1 MSLSGQRLKKAALG
15 FASVVVLL
23 FGFVWLALPGIFQ
36 SQAERFIAKQSG
48 HHLSLAR
55 PEIHPFSLSMRL
67 RDLKLDDPEGVPL
80 LAFRELL
87 VDLSAS
93 SFARRAWVFDAI
105 EIDGLDASLVRRD
118 GATGPLNWSR
128 LLAALANKEAPTPD
142 VPLPRIDIGH
152 FHLGDARFDIVD
164 QHTTPSFA
172 SRIESV
178 DFELDELSTL
188 PDDMG
193 RFKLAA
199 KTAFGAMLDWQGE
212 ISLNP
217 LGSTG
222 RIHLTGVDLAR
233 LAPLLKSRLP
243 PEFGL
248 TPPEGI
254 AALTAGYRLGHA
266 SGKLSLI
273 LDPLTASLS
282 ALKLRKPD
290 AAGSPLLA
298 VDAME
303 LKQGRFDLATQVLAF
318 GELALRDTHLDVATG
333 SESRDAPLVLPNVS
347 LASAKVDLGNHT
359 ASLGAIEVNGGK
371 LRIRRNAQGDMDI
384 IGILKTLAPA
394 TTEPPVPSTKLAAPW
409 RFRVERASLAG
420 FGVEARDESLAPAA
434 ELVLEEIGIAVDGIS
449 EKVDMPL
456 PLKGS
461 LRVNSGGTVGV
472 EGTLVPAGS
481 VLDLRLK
488 IEGLMLNPAQAY
500 LGHVA
505 NLDFVS
511 GQIAAE
517 GRLTHDTKTS
527 RYRGSFALRD
537 LNLNEAGTGKSFL
550 AWKSLSSRQIEVTPT
565 QLDVSEL
572 TLSGLDTELIIDK
585 DKSTNFKRILRTQEA
600 ASGSAPAGTANAPP
614 FLVNVVRLRFYN
626 GTLDFA
632 DNSLLLPFGAR
643 IHHLRG
649 SIGGLSSRHGAP
661 GQLELDGEV
670 DDYGMARAVGQV
682 DLFNPTEFMDIRVV
696 FRNVEMTRL
705 TPYTATFAGRA
716 IDSGKLSLNLNYN
729 IKKRQLQS
737 ENQVIIDRLVL
748 GKRVESPAARDLP
761 LDLAVALLQD
771 TDGRIDLGLPVSGSL
786 DDPQFSYGQLVWKA
800 ISNVL
805 GKIVTAPFRVL
816 GALFGGGEKMAVI
829 VFDAG
834 AQKLMP
840 PEREKLVN
848 LAAALN
854 KRPALT
860 LAVRGTWG
868 EVDRVALQDL
878 QLRRTLLDRSG
889 FRGDTKGDP
898 GAVST
903 FQPQIQKAL
912 ESLFADRF
920 GSAELAALKEGFRSA
935 NPGQL
940 EESLAGK
947 VMSRLSGMLRPP
959 RALDEKEVDALKG
972 VHFHDVLYQRLRDK
986 ETMEDERLLQLA
998 RARGESALDALKEA
1012 GAPETR
1018 VSLQEPE
1025 KIDGELGEV
1034 PLKLELGKASS

>member
-1 MSLSGQRLKKAALG
+1 MTLSVQRLKKAALG
-15 FASVVVLL
+15 SAAVVVLL
-23 FGFVWLALPGIFQ
+23 LGFAWLALPGILQ
-36 SQAERFIAKQSG
+36 SQAEKFIARQSG

-55 PEIHPFSLSMRL
+55 PEIHPLSLSVRL

-105 EIDGLDASLVRRD
+105 ELDGLDAKLVLRD

-128 LLAALANKEAPTPD
+128 LLAAMANRETPTPD
-142 VPLPRIDIGH
+142 APLPRIDVGH
-152 FHLGDARFDIVD
+152 FHLGDARFDIAD
-164 QHTTPSFA
+164 RRTTPAFA

-188 PDDMG
+188 PDDTG
-193 RFKLAA
+193 RFKLTA
-199 KTAFGAMLDWQGE
+199 KTAFGATLDWQGE

-222 RIHLTGVDLAR
+222 RIHLAGVDLLR
-233 LAPLLKSRLP
+233 FAPLLKSRLP
-243 PEFGL
+243 PELGL

-266 SGKLSLI
+266 SGRLSLV
-273 LDPLTASLS
+273 LDPLTAKLG
-282 ALKLRKPD
+282 AFKLRKPD

-318 GELALRDTHLDVATG
+318 GLLELRGARLDAATG

-371 LRIRRNAQGDMDI
+371 LRVRRNARGDIDL
-384 IGILKTLAPA
+384 IGILHALAPA
-394 TTEPPVPSTKLAAPW
+394 ATEAPVPSTKPSAPW
-409 RFRVERASLAG
+409 RFRVERTSLAG
-420 FGVEARDESLAPAA
+420 LGVEARDESLAPAA
-434 ELVLEEIGIAVDGIS
+434 ELVLEDIGIAVDGIS
-449 EKVDMPL
+449 EKLDMPL

-461 LRVNSGGTVGV
+461 LRVKSGGTLGI

-488 IEGLMLNPAQAY
+488 IEGLVLNPAQAY

-505 NLDFVS
+505 NLDLVS

-537 LNLNEAGTGKSFL
+537 LNLNDAGTGKSFL
-550 AWKSLSSRQIEVTPT
+550 AWKSLSSRQVEVTPT
-565 QLDVSEL
+565 QLDIGEL

-585 DKSTNFKRILRTQEA
+585 DKTTNFKRILRTQEA
-600 ASGSAPAGTANAPP
+600 ASGGAPAGAADTPP
-614 FLVNVVRLRFYN
+614 FLVNVDRLRFYN

-649 SIGGLSSRHGAP
+649 SIGGFSSRPGAQ

-670 DDYGMARAVGQV
+670 DDYGLARAVGQV

-705 TPYTATFAGRA
+705 TPYTATFAGRT
-716 IDSGKLSLNLNYN
+716 IDSGKLSLNLDYN

-737 ENQVIIDRLVL
+737 ENKVIIDRLVL
-748 GKRVESPAARDLP
+748 GKRVESPTAKDLP
-761 LDLAVALLQD
+761 LDLA
-771 TDGRIDLGLPVSGSL
+771 VSGSL

-805 GKIVTAPFRVL
+805 GKLATAPFRAL
-816 GALFGGGEKMAVI
+816 GAMFGGGEKMATI

-834 AQKLMP
+834 AQRLTP

-854 KRPALT
+854 KRPALA
-860 LAVRGTWG
+860 LGVRGTWG
-868 EVDRVALQDL
+868 EADRVALQDL
-878 QLRRTLLDRSG
+878 QLRRALLDKSG

-940 EESLAGK
+940 EESVAGK
-947 VMSRLSGMLRPP
+947 VMSRLSGMFRPP

-972 VHFHDVLYQRLRDK
+972 VHFHDVLYRRLRDK
-986 ETMEDERLLQLA
+986 EAIADERLLQLA
-998 RARGESALDALKEA
+998 RARGENAVVALKEA

-1034 PLKLELGKASS
+1034 SLKLELGKAGG